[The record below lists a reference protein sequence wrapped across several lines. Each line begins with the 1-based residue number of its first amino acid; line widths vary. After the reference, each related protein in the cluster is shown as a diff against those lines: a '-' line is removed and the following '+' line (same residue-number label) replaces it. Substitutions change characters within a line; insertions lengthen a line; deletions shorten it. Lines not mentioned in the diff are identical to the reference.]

1 MIKIT
6 YQNTKMKANW
16 FHVGI
21 VGTYSLILWL
31 SFSKIQLVA
40 FSVDDDYNDDN
51 DGQLQSHL
59 GVSLA
64 SMCLSHCSLSGDMFR
79 HYTYETCFHLKFFS
93 FQPMKNYMV
102 LIELVCSTSECD
114 KIKLGEIVRLLFLI
128 FDR

>member
-1 MIKIT
+1 MIKIM

-51 DGQLQSHL
+51 DGQL
-59 GVSLA
+59 
-64 SMCLSHCSLSGDMFR
+64 
-79 HYTYETCFHLKFFS
+79 
-93 FQPMKNYMV
+93 
-102 LIELVCSTSECD
+102 
-114 KIKLGEIVRLLFLI
+114 
-128 FDR
+128 